1 MSDNILDYLEK
12 FGDKTFERLPFGEV
26 DALIL
31 SQFAYLKFDG
41 LVPGPGESDS
51 FITLKSIKKN
61 TDFDR
66 LFTDT
71 RYEKVNRKLFALMVS
86 GKRFGGLSLAH
97 YVNIVDTKRDIQFSA
112 VTYRLPGGTGFVA
125 FRGTDENVVGWKE
138 DFNLSIMDRIP
149 GEKEAVGYL
158 KTASGLL
165 SGDFYVGGHSK
176 GGLLSVYASSLVPD
190 PIKKRIMNVYSFDGP
205 AVREEF
211 REKIGYGSI
220 RDRII
225 KCVPQSSLVGML
237 FETDDIYSVVKSSGK
252 GVGQHDP
259 YTWVVKD
266 IDLDHLKSLK
276 KSAVIISSALR
287 DWLSKIDMEDR
298 ARFIDIVF
306 GVADACD
313 SNDLVSMGVAPVK
326 SMRQMI
332 DGYEGMDD
340 KEKEF
345 LRTVINAFIRDTGV
359 QAKSE
364 ARAGWSEFVEGVD
377 KWIESVQGRIEEK
390 QIRKKST
397 KRNKKIQSEGV

>member
-1 MSDNILDYLEK
+1 MSENILDYLEK

-41 LVPGPGESDS
+41 LVPGPDESDS

-71 RYEKVNRKLFALMVS
+71 RYEKVNRKLFSLMVS
-86 GKRFGGLSLAH
+86 GKRFGGISLAH

-112 VTYRLPGGTGFVA
+112 VTFKLPGGTGFVA
-125 FRGTDENVVGWKE
+125 YRGTDENVVGWKE

-158 KTASGLL
+158 KKASGLL

-211 REKIGYGSI
+211 REKIGYESI

-237 FETDDIYSVVKSSGK
+237 FETDNIYSVVKSSGK

-276 KSAVIISSALR
+276 KSAVIISNALR
-287 DWLSKIDMEDR
+287 QWLSNIDMEDR

-313 SNDLVSMGVAPVK
+313 SNDLVSMGVTPVK

-340 KEKEF
+340 REKEF
-345 LRTVINAFIRDTGV
+345 LRTVINAFIKDTGV

-364 ARAGWSEFVEGVD
+364 VHAGWNEFVEGVD
-377 KWIESVQGRIEEK
+377 KWIESVQDKTREK

-397 KRNKKIQSEGV
+397 GKSRKIQSEGV